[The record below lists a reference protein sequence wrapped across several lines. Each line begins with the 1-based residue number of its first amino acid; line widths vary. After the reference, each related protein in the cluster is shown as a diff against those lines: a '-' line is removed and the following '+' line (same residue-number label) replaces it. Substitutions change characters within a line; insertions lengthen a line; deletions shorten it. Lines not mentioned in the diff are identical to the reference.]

1 MKLTHCGIFLTA
13 NINLGTEVSL
23 PCGDTSFAEGS
34 LERLDRNRKTAHEK
48 SLASG
53 PGIRG

>member
-1 MKLTHCGIFLTA
+1 MNKQLGT
-13 NINLGTEVSL
+13 LGTEVSL
-23 PCGDTSFAEGS
+23 PWGDTSFAEGS